1 MRTHVFVTMVP
12 AVALFLAPGSRPVAA
27 QDRTPTSASW
37 TVTVTPTLNPLPAG
51 LCGAVQLAIV
61 DAETR
66 DTPRNP
72 AGYRVSLADFDMG
85 VTSPD
90 GKSVVAQSIDERH
103 WLVCTCQGPAAGTV
117 ATITAS
123 YPAAALSEKSRVA
136 DMTVEASANF
146 LTAAAKGQ
154 TNPPGCAVPGAP
166 EIVRGPPKTRVP
178 GATPPTG
185 FHLLPSVPIIASL
198 GWDSMPGA
206 VTYTLWRAGGG
217 SPSTERRSV
226 SQAAAK
232 TVGDTIADP
241 RIVYRYTLVAH
252 YADGT
257 SAESPAVEFASPPL
271 VNPSG
276 FTAQH
281 RGLGNL
287 DFRWRPVPG
296 ALRYRLDGPG
306 IPNTGFY
313 TKDTIT
319 SYPKIPGGP
328 NTWKLTALYQGNY
341 ADYANPSLAT
351 AVVRVLPP
359 HPTPWLSKNNG
370 PNSAAIFQAPKRMF
384 NFSGF
389 FKDNVDFD
397 IRSSDITCS
406 DAAFRHFVLD
416 SSYNAQEARWLG
428 EDGFACNS
436 TGPAKLAIERI
447 GLQHWV
453 NTYDLP
459 LWGDSAQFGSEAVYG
474 NAVDLGVGRRA
485 QCGVSHDAPPHTIT
499 TCYATAHGIVPGQP
513 GFNNLNT
520 ITHPGEG
527 IGDDF
532 ILSMVISKDLT
543 GATFLVFLRDSVLPY
558 GRLAQKVSLDTEG
571 PKFVPQVCMSCHGGK
586 YNPTT
591 RKVDGASFLP
601 LDPGLLA
608 FASPAHQ
615 ATQEENIR
623 VINMTIVN
631 SAPTSAVATYIRGL
645 YGNAVAIP
653 GTHAKV
659 DYVPQGWAPQSGFYR
674 SVVKPYCA
682 TCHLTAP
689 ESWNFASWSNFQDNA
704 ALIRAAVCSA
714 HTMPH
719 AELQYKA
726 FWTKDTGPVYT
737 PGLLAAT
744 LGFPSC
750 P

>member
-1 MRTHVFVTMVP
+1 M
-12 AVALFLAPGSRPVAA
+12 
-27 QDRTPTSASW
+27 
-37 TVTVTPTLNPLPAG
+37 
-51 LCGAVQLAIV
+51 
-61 DAETR
+61 
-66 DTPRNP
+66 
-72 AGYRVSLADFDMG
+72 
-85 VTSPD
+85 
-90 GKSVVAQSIDERH
+90 
-103 WLVCTCQGPAAGTV
+103 
-117 ATITAS
+117 
-123 YPAAALSEKSRVA
+123 
-136 DMTVEASANF
+136 
-146 LTAAAKGQ
+146 
-154 TNPPGCAVPGAP
+154 
-166 EIVRGPPKTRVP
+166 
-178 GATPPTG
+178 
-185 FHLLPSVPIIASL
+185 
-198 GWDSMPGA
+198 
-206 VTYTLWRAGGG
+206 
-217 SPSTERRSV
+217 
-226 SQAAAK
+226 
-232 TVGDTIADP
+232 
-241 RIVYRYTLVAH
+241 
-252 YADGT
+252 
-257 SAESPAVEFASPPL
+257 EFTSPPL
-271 VNPSG
+271 VNPLG

-341 ADYANPSLAT
+341 ADYANPSIAS

-359 HPTPWLSKNNG
+359 HATPWLSKNNG

-406 DAAFRHFVLD
+406 DPAFRHFVLD
-416 SSYNAQEARWLG
+416 SSYSAQEARSLR

-453 NTYDLP
+453 HTYDLP
-459 LWGDSAQFGSEAVYG
+459 LWRDSAQILAVEAVYG

-485 QCGVSHDAPPHTIT
+485 QCAVSHDAPPHTIT

-543 GATFLVFLRDSVLPY
+543 GTTFLVFLRDSVLSY
-558 GRLAQKVSLDTEG
+558 GKLAQKVSLDTEG

-601 LDPGLLA
+601 LDPGLLGV
-608 FASPAHQ
+608 
-615 ATQEENIR
+615 R
-623 VINMTIVN
+623 VAGQRDAGREHSRHRHDDRQLCSDVGRRDVYSRPLWKRCRHTRH
-631 SAPTSAVATYIRGL
+631 AREGGL
-645 YGNAVAIP
+645 CAAGLGAANR
-653 GTHAKV
+653 
-659 DYVPQGWAPQSGFYR
+659 FYR

-726 FWTKDTGPVYT
+726 FWTKATAGLHAWLAGGDARLSELFHLSRHAFLITPSTAEEARRSARSHHPSGRAQSRTESTGEIADTRAFGRPCLAPT
-737 PGLLAAT
+737 PTGEK
-744 LGFPSC
+744 P
-750 P
+750 